1 MYTRLTEVQR
11 TVITNISKIDVPG
24 FSPLSY
30 NHYQKGMGKKIHKF
44 KGNGYYGALHLNTII
59 EYIATN
65 SPVRCTCKR
74 RVASTWVLK
83 ARIDLSPPDS
93 SPDHKPI
100 RHFILQ

>member
-11 TVITNISKIDVPG
+11 TVISNISKIDVPG

-30 NHYQKGMGKKIHKF
+30 NHYQKGMRKKIHKF

-59 EYIATN
+59 ECIATN
-65 SPVRCTCKR
+65 IPVRCTCKR

-83 ARIDLSPPDS
+83 ARIDLITNS
-93 SPDHKPI
+93 SQIDPSIHD
-100 RHFILQ
+100 